1 MIGTAGPS
9 ATAAEGAGAI
19 ICSSYQSG
27 SALTAALERDA
38 ANKNLNCHYC
48 RLKFLIPVFAFT
60 NPLRKKEC
68 PVHVIEPVWCVRW

>member
-48 RLKFLIPVFAFT
+48 RLKFFDSC
-60 NPLRKKEC
+60 LRFCK
-68 PVHVIEPVWCVRW
+68 PPP